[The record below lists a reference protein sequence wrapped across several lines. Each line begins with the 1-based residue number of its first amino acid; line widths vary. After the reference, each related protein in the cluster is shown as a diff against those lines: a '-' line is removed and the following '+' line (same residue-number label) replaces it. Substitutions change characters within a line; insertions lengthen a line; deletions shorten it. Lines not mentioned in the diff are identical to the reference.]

1 MKREEAKEFIRRNIA
16 SLYEME
22 GDVQITI
29 EELNTID
36 NILMEVYRRNI
47 PSGRTCVPMEE
58 SQRKKISDARLG
70 VPLSD
75 ATKERIRQDSQRINV
90 YQYNLEGDELIAVWK
105 STREAARR
113 KQQVVLY
120 GDTSHLE
127 KMMCVS
133 LCESRRLSGMSNL
146 LKLQDN
152 IILRLYIYFSVF
164 GASLL
169 MFL

>member
-105 STREAARR
+105 STREAARILGVNNSSISKCCRGKR
-113 KQQVVLY
+113 KTAGGFIWRYKPLGEDDVRISVRI
-120 GDTSHLE
+120 E
-127 KMMCVS
+127 KVIRNEQPTQIAGQYNS
-133 LCESRRLSGMSNL
+133 
-146 LKLQDN
+146 
-152 IILRLYIYFSVF
+152 
-164 GASLL
+164 
-169 MFL
+169 